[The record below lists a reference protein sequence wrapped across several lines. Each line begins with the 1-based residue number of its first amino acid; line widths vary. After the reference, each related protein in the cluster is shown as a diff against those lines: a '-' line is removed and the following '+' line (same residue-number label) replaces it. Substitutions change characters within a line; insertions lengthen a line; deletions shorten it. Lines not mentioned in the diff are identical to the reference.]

1 MHVLSRAVHKGTIG
15 DEMARSAGTG
25 RGRPAKPEA
34 QRKRSNLT
42 FRVRTQLRD
51 LLQLHANRSG
61 RSLSEEIEHRL
72 ERSLSEEVLLYG
84 VQDPMAFLNAINT
97 ITIVLAS
104 LERQTGRKAFG
115 PEGDAWL
122 HEQAWSALSTW
133 FAATRPP
140 GAAVPPAQ
148 LARSHYRGKSP
159 PKSVVNALGSL
170 VMASELTRPGGP
182 PDLDDF
188 RGLVELLRDIYK
200 TEKEAQPLPDP
211 AEARAAFEQL
221 REANRQIGEL
231 RARRSR
237 RTEDVEEEK

>member
-1 MHVLSRAVHKGTIG
+1 MWWGA
-15 DEMARSAGTG
+15 MAQSATK

-34 QRKRSNLT
+34 ERKRSNLT
-42 FRVRTQLRD
+42 FRVRTQQRYR
-51 LLQLHANRSG
+51 LQLSANREG

-72 ERSLSEEVLLYG
+72 EKSLSEEVLLYG
-84 VQDPMAFLNAINT
+84 IQDPTVFLNAVNT

-115 PEGDAWL
+115 PDADPWL

-148 LARSHYRGKSP
+148 LSRGHYREKSP
-159 PKSVVNALGSL
+159 PKSVINALGSA
-170 VMASELTRPGGP
+170 VMVSELTRPGGS
-182 PDLDDF
+182 PDLGDF
-188 RGLVELLRDIYK
+188 RALVELLRDIRK

-211 AEARAAFEQL
+211 DEARAVFEEL
-221 REANRQIGEL
+221 REVNTQIDEQ

-237 RTEDVEEEK
+237 RIEDTEEER

>member
-1 MHVLSRAVHKGTIG
+1 VLIGTIG

-42 FRVRTQLRD
+42 FRVREHLRY
-51 LLQLHANRSG
+51 LLQLAANRSG

-84 VQDPMAFLNAINT
+84 IQDPIIFLNAVNT

-115 PEGDAWL
+115 PDGDPWL

-133 FAATRPP
+133 FAATRPA
-140 GAAVPPAQ
+140 GAAVAPAQ
-148 LARSHYRGKSP
+148 LSRGHYRGKSP
-159 PKSVVNALGSL
+159 PKSVINALGSL
-170 VMASELTRPGGP
+170 VMASELTRPGGA

-211 AEARAAFEQL
+211 AEARVVFEQL
-221 REANRQIGEL
+221 RAANTQISEL

-237 RTEDVEEEK
+237 KIANVEEEK